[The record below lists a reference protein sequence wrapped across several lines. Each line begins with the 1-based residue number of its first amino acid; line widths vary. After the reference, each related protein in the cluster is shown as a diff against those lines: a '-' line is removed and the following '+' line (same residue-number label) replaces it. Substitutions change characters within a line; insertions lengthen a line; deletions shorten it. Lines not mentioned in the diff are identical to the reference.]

1 MTDTNFARQTK
12 HTDGRQSERRQR
24 QTGRLEEIVR
34 ERKARSILDALGCC
48 PQTFVAAGFQHRACN
63 FCDIGGRL
71 LAADVPKSRADRPKT
86 LQWSQSCPSRNAN
99 LPRRIPPKAPA
110 RAASPCPMAVAWC
123 PPPAPRSLGRPA

>member
-1 MTDTNFARQTK
+1 MTDTNGPGGNFAPQVKGANERQL
-12 HTDGRQSERRQR
+12 ERRQR

-48 PQTFVAAGFQHRACN
+48 PQTFEAAGFQHRACN

-99 LPRRIPPKAPA
+99 LPRLIPPKTPA
-110 RAASPCPMAVAWC
+110 GVAARRPL
-123 PPPAPRSLGRPA
+123 PAPRSLGRPV